1 MGLDSSP
8 DTPEKL
14 DESYIERGLFAIW
27 RMDLVEYI
35 KIKAA
40 LAKQF
45 HIQPSELENMPFW
58 EYEIF
63 IKQINALVKDENDQ
77 QKAQMDKYHVDEYM
91 DMARPKNMQKMMSG
105 MQPKTPG

>member
-1 MGLDSSP
+1 
-8 DTPEKL
+8 
-14 DESYIERGLFAIW
+14 
-27 RMDLVEYI
+27 MDLVEYI

-77 QKAQMDKYHVDEYM
+77 QKAQMDNYHVDEYM

-105 MQPKTPG
+105 MQPQTPNMNGFGAGISKMPSLGSNFMK